1 MCPRLQQVRHAVA
14 SEIGTQIMYDGISYD
29 EERSGFYE
37 HLRHLSDSEGM
48 SVHHMHLVCDY
59 IYWAKESHIELNFH
73 LSDEEYRRCLIAKE
87 KGTYAEFLAS
97 EELTALPIH

>member
-1 MCPRLQQVRHAVA
+1 MAA
-14 SEIGTQIMYDGISYD
+14 EIATQIMYDEISYD

-37 HLRHLSDSEGM
+37 HLRHLIKNEEASI
-48 SVHHMHLVCDY
+48 HHMHLVCDY
-59 IYWAKESHIELNFH
+59 IYWAKESHIELKFN

-97 EELTALPIH
+97 EELSALPIF